1 MTNNLRGIRKSLCA
15 FAKKCRD
22 FKYTDSALIT
32 FLITGG
38 VSISNNLFSAETD
51 KSVENQKQIISTSI
65 KDFNSQVKEFRRE
78 NDQLMKNANM
88 ELIQLMEQGD
98 HVVKSPWSSWQYG
111 MNYFYSNW
119 RGTYN
124 GRGDKKSRY
133 PYEGIFTRSEDAF
146 EKYVSPLSDKY
157 KELNIGSN
165 PYSASSNQRTG
176 LNSSYGLASTLK
188 TLFTFV
194 IA

>member
-78 NDQLMKNANM
+78 MTNL
-88 ELIQLMEQGD
+88 
-98 HVVKSPWSSWQYG
+98 
-111 MNYFYSNW
+111 
-119 RGTYN
+119 
-124 GRGDKKSRY
+124 
-133 PYEGIFTRSEDAF
+133 
-146 EKYVSPLSDKY
+146 
-157 KELNIGSN
+157 
-165 PYSASSNQRTG
+165 
-176 LNSSYGLASTLK
+176 
-188 TLFTFV
+188 
-194 IA
+194 

>member
-111 MNYFYSNW
+111 INGFGNKWS
-119 RGTYN
+119 GTYR
-124 GRGDKKSRY
+124 GRGDKLSKYS
-133 PYEGIFTRSEDAF
+133 YEGIYERSSHAF
-146 EKYVSPLSDKY
+146 E
-157 KELNIGSN
+157 
-165 PYSASSNQRTG
+165 
-176 LNSSYGLASTLK
+176 
-188 TLFTFV
+188 
-194 IA
+194 